1 MMPADDIINPAER
14 DDDAQY
20 DERIRPQRFDDFP
33 GQEPLKEKLRIAI
46 AAAKGRGEAL
56 DHILLSGP
64 PGLGKTTLARII
76 ANEMS
81 VDFKATSGPVI
92 ERQADLSAILT
103 SLETND
109 VLFIDEIHRL
119 NHAVEE
125 TLYSAMEDYEI
136 DILLGKGPTARSMKI
151 GLKPFTL
158 VGATTRSGLLTP
170 PLRARFGDTCRLEF
184 YSPEELET
192 IIQRSARI
200 LTAPVEPEGALE
212 IAARSRGTARVANR
226 LLRRVRDYAQVKG
239 NGTITHD
246 MAKAALD
253 MLGIPFKP
261 VHGYK
266 GLKEVETAIL
276 QNEGQVANS
285 SLPGWLASIVPTMGK
300 QGLVIPLWQ
309 IAAPGAGG
317 SYPRAKAI
325 PDIPTFEEFHASV
338 KGGAKPSGM
347 PHQAMRAFMD
357 PQTSMFRAIF
367 FPPKTPKETVAILR
381 DAYVSMWKDPK
392 FLETYT
398 KVVKSEPGLVVGDAA
413 DKVMASLKTVS
424 PEVKKFLTSHGE
436 RIQGK

>member
-1 MMPADDIINPAER
+1 MTPADDVIHPGER

-76 ANEMS
+76 ANEMG

-103 SLETND
+103 SLEQHD

-125 TLYSAMEDYEI
+125 TLYSAMEDCEI

-170 PLRARFGDTCRLEF
+170 PLRARFGDSCRLEF

-200 LTAPVEPEGALE
+200 LAVPIEPEGALE
-212 IAARSRGTARVANR
+212 IAGRSRGTARVANR
-226 LLRRVRDYAQVKG
+226 LLRRVRDFAQVKG
-239 NGTITHD
+239 NGTITHET
-246 MAKAALD
+246 ANAALD
-253 MLGIPFKP
+253 MLGIDDLGLDGMDKSIVTTVIQKFNGGP
-261 VHGYK
+261 V
-266 GLKEVETAIL
+266 GL
-276 QNEGQVANS
+276 S
-285 SLPGWLASIVPTMGK
+285 SLAVAVGEERQTLEEVHEPYLIQIGFLKRTHQGRVATPLAYK
-300 QGLVIPLWQ
+300 HLRL
-309 IAAPGAGG
+309 AP
-317 SYPRAKAI
+317 P
-325 PDIPTFEEFHASV
+325 
-338 KGGAKPSGM
+338 KGG
-347 PHQAMRAFMD
+347 QARLF
-357 PQTSMFRAIF
+357 
-367 FPPKTPKETVAILR
+367 
-381 DAYVSMWKDPK
+381 
-392 FLETYT
+392 
-398 KVVKSEPGLVVGDAA
+398 
-413 DKVMASLKTVS
+413 
-424 PEVKKFLTSHGE
+424 
-436 RIQGK
+436 